1 VSEYEGSPLF
11 VMRLLFHDTS
21 SHWSGSVRAFF
32 AAGRVLA
39 ARGHEVMF
47 SCAPRSALEW
57 RAREAQL
64 PTVAATGR
72 AVPAQALGL
81 RRSLRD
87 RVTDVIFVH
96 DEAGDLAASAAVR
109 MVRRGAVVRRLP
121 AGESLVAR
129 WRTDV
134 ARRLAPVTYFL
145 TASPVEIPPPPAGTI
160 IRGELGVA
168 IPLRSRER
176 SLAIDGRATPR
187 LACIATGG
195 SQQRVYSVLRTVAL
209 LAERHPRIRLTVMGY
224 GLAVDELRVH
234 AASLNIARLVDFLPA
249 SSEDEGLA
257 NAELVWVVADGDDAA
272 FGCLSAM
279 ARGLPVFSERTAVTE
294 HFVTAGIHG
303 ELFRSLQPPLMAAT
317 VADYAAQPAQRAR
330 VGHNAR
336 LRVER
341 EFSERE
347 MANAFE
353 RASRNASDLAAQ
365 DADIPATDLAAT
377 DLAATDLAATDLAAT
392 DLAATDLAATDV
404 AVNDLAAADI
414 PGADIPAG
422 AGEDPDEVRER
433 PATDGDTRSEG
444 DGEG

>member
-1 VSEYEGSPLF
+1 

-32 AAGRVLA
+32 AAGRALA
-39 ARGHEVMF
+39 ARGHEVVF

-64 PTVAATGR
+64 PTVTVTGR

-87 RVTDVIFVH
+87 RMIDVIFVH
-96 DEAGDLAASAAVR
+96 NEAGDLAASAAVR

-121 AGESLVAR
+121 AGESLVPR

-145 TASPVEIPPPPAGTI
+145 TASPVEMAPPPAGTI

-168 IPLRSRER
+168 IPLRSHER
-176 SLAIDGRATPR
+176 ALTIDGRASPR
-187 LACIATGG
+187 LACVATGR

-209 LAERHPRIRLTVMGY
+209 LAERHPRIRLTIMGY

-249 SSEDEGLA
+249 GSEDEALA

-279 ARGLPVFSERTAVTE
+279 ARGLPVFGERTTVTE
-294 HFVTAGIHG
+294 HFVTTGVHG

-347 MANAFE
+347 MTNAFE
-353 RASRNASDLAAQ
+353 RASRNASDLAAM
-365 DADIPATDLAAT
+365 DPANPAD
-377 DLAATDLAATDLAAT
+377 
-392 DLAATDLAATDV
+392 DV
-404 AVNDLAAADI
+404 AAADTPDEESPTADSAAADI
-414 PGADIPAG
+414 P
-422 AGEDPDEVRER
+422 AGEDPAALREH
-433 PATDGDTRSEG
+433 PPSDGDTRSERV
-444 DGEG
+444 DEG